1 MQGDYEGVLGR
12 LRMDKLIQK
21 FLLKMPEDENYQLLC
36 DSMEAENWDEV
47 FRAAHTMK
55 GVCANLGL
63 SKLQASSSELTEA
76 VRGGKP
82 LTDKSLFEKV
92 REDYAMTIGVIEKY
106 KASLEG

>member
-1 MQGDYEGVLGR
+1 MTLQECYAEMQGDYEGVLGR

-36 DSMEAENWDEV
+36 DSMEAENWGEV
-47 FRAAHTMK
+47 FR
-55 GVCANLGL
+55 
-63 SKLQASSSELTEA
+63 
-76 VRGGKP
+76 GGRP
-82 LTDKSLFEKV
+82 LTDRSLFEKV